1 MSSISRTQLYFF
13 IIIFGCALISA
24 YPIYQALTSAGTAG
38 QLAPIKNE
46 KANHPGISVVQTRT
60 QQLDHEHQAC
70 LENLRLAFGID
81 QKEWDHTMAFIQR
94 VKQNDDLKGAVAH
107 AHQDSTLASKI
118 RHLLVKHSINPN
130 RVTVEYVDKPKS
142 ACHAMAGQAYIKNKV
157 HHFLQ
162 INTPVLEQEPGH
174 VQDALLTHE
183 IMHLLNYDAIE
194 QLFIES
200 LLKHNGIEPTAYL
213 MHPAFDAYS
222 KHIELR
228 ADMGAACTQL
238 SIAQGLQKAFE
249 LHIEKYPHAP
259 ESKSHPSSHLRL
271 EKMNDLIAQITR
283 EQKTVT
289 A

>member
-1 MSSISRTQLYFF
+1 MSSISRTHFSFVMIFF
-13 IIIFGCALISA
+13 GFALISA
-24 YPIYQALTSAGTAG
+24 YPVYRALTSPGTAG
-38 QLAPIKNE
+38 QLATIENE
-46 KANHPGISVVQTRT
+46 KANHSGISVIESMK
-60 QQLDHEHQAC
+60 QQLDHEHQRC
-70 LENLRLAFGID
+70 LEDLRLAFGID
-81 QKEWDHTMAFIQR
+81 KKEWDHTMNTIQR
-94 VKQNDDLKGAVAH
+94 VKENDDLRGATRS

-118 RHLLVKHSINPN
+118 RHVLVKHSINPN

-228 ADMGAACTQL
+228 ADMCAACTQL

-249 LHIEKYPHAP
+249 LHIQKYPHATQ
-259 ESKSHPSSHLRL
+259 SKSHPSSQTRL

-283 EQKTVT
+283 EQKTLT